1 VDIPVTLLY
10 GGLNGLVVTLLG
22 VNVSRM
28 RGTAVG
34 IDATLPETLR
44 RPVRAHGNAAEWVPI
59 GLVLLLVLEASGAGN
74 RFWLHLLGGS
84 FFLGRVLHAL
94 GALTRSRV
102 QVAGAAINY
111 LVLLTMAVWAVAW
124 RFIHFG
130 A

>member
-34 IDATLPETLR
+34 IDAQLPEALR

-74 RFWLHLLGGS
+74 RFWLHLLGGT
-84 FFLGRVLHAL
+84 FFLGRVLHAA
-94 GALTRSRV
+94 GALGRNPL
-102 QVAGAAINY
+102 QAAGAALTY
-111 LVLLTMAVWAVAW
+111 LVLLTMGVWAVAW

-130 A
+130 P